1 MKIKCFIL
9 LMISFFCYGEEAIK
23 PDKLI
28 LYKKTSNAN
37 LYLHAFYPKEISNKD
52 NLPTIVFFLEED
64 GFLKIRLSFIA
75 KQNIYPL

>member
-1 MKIKCFIL
+1 MVMINMKLKIIL
-9 LMISFFCYGEEAIK
+9 FVFLISFLCSGKSIIK

-52 NLPTIVFFLEED
+52 NLPTIVFFF
-64 GFLKIRLSFIA
+64 GGGWIF
-75 KQNIYPL
+75 